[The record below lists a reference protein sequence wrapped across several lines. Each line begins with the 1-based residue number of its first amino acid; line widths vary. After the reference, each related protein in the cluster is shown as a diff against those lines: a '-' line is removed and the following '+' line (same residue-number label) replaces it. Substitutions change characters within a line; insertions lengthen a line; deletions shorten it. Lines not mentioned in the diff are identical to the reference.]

1 MNRHC
6 RSAGDPSVHAD
17 VEALFSKHGQTVAAL
32 ARSMLE
38 RVPGD
43 RITRVHEYAARLDAS
58 AGTVQAGLNYLTSVG
73 AARLEA
79 RGRLGTYVVAL
90 EYPLLWS
97 LAMRRPL
104 VGALPLIY
112 SRRLA
117 GLATGLRTQFD
128 RLPIDLELRF
138 IRGSRQR
145 VQMVTTQ
152 QCDWALL
159 SRYAALLSPEVD
171 IVAELGDET
180 YMAHHVLLLHNAPA
194 SGIHAGMRIG
204 IDPSSSDHA
213 FIVRAIC
220 RGQSVEFVEIDYA
233 KGLHLVLNGIIDGT
247 VWSCEDVPDTVRDL
261 TVIPLS
267 MNEYPELAA
276 LGVATLVVDKGNR
289 AVASVLRAAIDAME
303 LRAIQQEVL
312 DGQRPPA
319 Y

>member
-1 MNRHC
+1 MNRN
-6 RSAGDPSVHAD
+6 RQSDRDSSVQAD
-17 VEALFSKHGQTVAAL
+17 VEILFSKHGQTVAAL

-38 RVPGD
+38 RIPGD

-73 AARLEA
+73 AVRLEA
-79 RGRLGTYVVAL
+79 RGRLGTYVVAI

-138 IRGSRQR
+138 IRGSGQR
-145 VQMVTTQ
+145 VRMVRMQ

-159 SRYAALLSPEVD
+159 SRHAALLSPEVD
-171 IVAELGDET
+171 VVAELGDET
-180 YMAHHVLLLHNAPA
+180 YMAHHVLLLHNASG
-194 SGIHAGMRIG
+194 SGIHDGMRIG

-220 RGQSVEFVEIDYA
+220 RGRSVEFVEIDYA
-233 KGLHLVLNGIIDGT
+233 KGLHLVMNGVIDGT

-267 MNEYPELAA
+267 MDEYPELAA

-289 AVASVLRAAIDAME
+289 AVASVLRAAVNATE
-303 LRAIQQEVL
+303 LREIQQEVL
-312 DGQRPPA
+312 DQRRPPA